1 MYAADR
7 RIGHANRG
15 ERMLHRL
22 SKQSGVDE
30 RSVRMTHRSL
40 ERGLHVLEV
49 IAASGGLIS
58 LAEIARR
65 TGLHRST
72 GHHLLQTLVG
82 AGYLRQDGATR
93 SYELSAKLFQLTG
106 RTWTPEQLGVIA
118 QPVVAELAR
127 VSGEGASLAAYRDG
141 VVKIVSKCDH
151 DGPVRV
157 VQDVGAERPIHAT
170 AVGKAIIAFLPAAE
184 LDGLLSRLAYERYTP
199 RTIVQRRTLEAELRR
214 IRAAGCANDDEEHI
228 EGIRCVAAPVR
239 DLQRAGRGL
248 ALHRRPEEPDD
259 PSAPA
264 RSARPVARARR
275 HGIGTAR
282 REPGGR
288 GAARRGVKP

>member
-1 MYAADR
+1 MSA
-7 RIGHANRG
+7 
-15 ERMLHRL
+15 MQRL
-22 SKQSGVDE
+22 SRQGDE
-30 RSVRMTHRSL
+30 RSTARLTHRSL

-58 LAEIARR
+58 LAEVARR

-82 AGYLRQDGATR
+82 AGYLRQDPATR

-118 QPVVAELAR
+118 QPLVAELAR

-141 VVKIVSKCDH
+141 VVKIVAKCDH

-170 AVGKAIIAFLPAAE
+170 AVGKAIVAFLPMAE
-184 LDGLLSRLAYERYTP
+184 LEGLLDRMTYERYTP
-199 RTIVQRRTLEAELRR
+199 RTIVQRRALEAELRR
-214 IRAAGCANDDEEHI
+214 IRSSGCASDDEEHI

-239 DLQRAGRGL
+239 IYSGQVVASLCTVGPKSRMTRQRLRDLSVPLLKIAAAVSERLGASLDAG
-248 ALHRRPEEPDD
+248 
-259 PSAPA
+259 
-264 RSARPVARARR
+264 
-275 HGIGTAR
+275 AR
-282 REPGGR
+282 REV
-288 GAARRGVKP
+288 A

>member
-1 MYAADR
+1 MQQ
-7 RIGHANRG
+7 G
-15 ERMLHRL
+15 
-22 SKQSGVDE
+22 DE
-30 RSVRMTHRSL
+30 RSATRLTHRSL

-82 AGYLRQDGATR
+82 AGYLRQDPATR
-93 SYELSAKLFQLTG
+93 SYELSAKLFELTG
-106 RTWTPEQLGVIA
+106 RTWTPEQLGMIA
-118 QPVVAELAR
+118 QPLVAELAR

-141 VVKIVSKCDH
+141 VVKIVAKCDH

-170 AVGKAIIAFLPAAE
+170 AVGKAIVAFLPAAE
-184 LDGLLSRLAYERYTP
+184 LEGVLDRMTYERYTP
-199 RTIVQRRTLEAELRR
+199 RTIVERRALEAELRR
-214 IRAAGCANDDEEHI
+214 IRSAGCANDDEEHI

-239 DLQRAGRGL
+239 IYSGQVVASLCTVGPKSRMTRQRLRDLSVPLLKMAAAVSERLGASLEAG
-248 ALHRRPEEPDD
+248 
-259 PSAPA
+259 
-264 RSARPVARARR
+264 
-275 HGIGTAR
+275 TR
-282 REPGGR
+282 REV
-288 GAARRGVKP
+288 A

>member
-1 MYAADR
+1 MQ
-7 RIGHANRG
+7 
-15 ERMLHRL
+15 RL
-22 SKQSGVDE
+22 SRPGDE
-30 RSVRMTHRSL
+30 RSAARLTHRSL
-40 ERGLHVLEV
+40 ERGLYVLEV

-82 AGYLRQDGATR
+82 TGYLRQDPATR

-118 QPVVAELAR
+118 QPLVAELAR

-141 VVKIVSKCDH
+141 VVKIVAKCDH

-170 AVGKAIIAFLPAAE
+170 AVGKAIVAFLPQAE
-184 LDGLLSRLAYERYTP
+184 LEGVLDRMTYERYTP
-199 RTIVQRRTLEAELRR
+199 RTIVQRRALEAELRR
-214 IRAAGCANDDEEHI
+214 IRSSGCANDDEEHI

-239 DLQRAGRGL
+239 IYSGQVVASLCTVGPKSRMTRQRLRDLSVPLLKIAAAVSERLGASLEAG
-248 ALHRRPEEPDD
+248 
-259 PSAPA
+259 
-264 RSARPVARARR
+264 
-275 HGIGTAR
+275 TR
-282 REPGGR
+282 REV
-288 GAARRGVKP
+288 A

>member
-1 MYAADR
+1 MAPVS
-7 RIGHANRG
+7 RIV
-15 ERMLHRL
+15 
-22 SKQSGVDE
+22 KQSDADA
-30 RSVRMTHRSL
+30 RSVARTTHRSL

-58 LAEIARR
+58 LAEISRR

-82 AGYLRQDGATR
+82 TGYLSQDSASR
-93 SYELSAKLFQLTG
+93 SYELSPKLFQLTG

-118 QPVVAELAR
+118 QPLVAELAR

-141 VVKIVSKCDH
+141 VVKIVAKCDH
-151 DGPVRV
+151 EGPVRV

-170 AVGKAIIAFLPAAE
+170 AVGKAIVAFLPKAE
-184 LDGLLSRLAYERYTP
+184 LDGVLSRLTYERYTP
-199 RTIVQRRTLEAELRR
+199 RTIVQRPALESELGR

-239 DLQRAGRGL
+239 IYSGQVVASLCTVGPKSRMTRQRLRDLREPLL
-248 ALHRRPEEPDD
+248 AL
-259 PSAPA
+259 A
-264 RSARPVARARR
+264 
-275 HGIGTAR
+275 TAIS
-282 REPGGR
+282 GR
-288 GAARRGVKP
+288 LGANLDGAARSDVA

>member
-1 MYAADR
+1 MQ
-7 RIGHANRG
+7 
-15 ERMLHRL
+15 RL
-22 SKQSGVDE
+22 SRQGEE
-30 RSVRMTHRSL
+30 RSAARTTHRSL

-58 LAEIARR
+58 LAEVARR

-82 AGYLRQDGATR
+82 AGYLRQDTATR

-118 QPVVAELAR
+118 QPLVAELAR

-141 VVKIVSKCDH
+141 VVKIVAKCDH

-170 AVGKAIIAFLPAAE
+170 AVGKAIVAFLPPAE
-184 LDGLLSRLAYERYTP
+184 LEGLLDRITYERYTP
-199 RTIVQRRTLEAELRR
+199 RTIVQRQALEIELRR
-214 IRAAGCANDDEEHI
+214 IRSTGCANDDEEHI

-239 DLQRAGRGL
+239 IYSGQV
-248 ALHRRPEEPDD
+248 
-259 PSAPA
+259 
-264 RSARPVARARR
+264 VASLCTVGPKSRMTRARLR
-275 HGIGTAR
+275 DLSVPLVKIAAAVSERLGASLDTGGR
-282 REPGGR
+282 REV
-288 GAARRGVKP
+288 A